1 MSVAVFKPELWS
13 KTIKNELDVLTGL
26 RKHSDYSF
34 SSEIKYGTKL
44 HITESG
50 TTTIRDYVQGQD
62 IQLENY
68 DGTEIVLEI
77 TEQKYFAK
85 YYDDVDTIQSIK
97 GVMEND
103 MKQSAKELKLEA
115 DRFIA
120 KKLLAGVEAGKIAK
134 SETAITPNKSNVVA
148 ETEKGLV
155 HLYENNVD
163 TSTPIWGEYSPK
175 MYSEMRQ
182 HLTELATN
190 NLDLMKQGII
200 GRYNNV
206 NVCIENLLPVK
217 NSVRYNFLRT
227 GKAFAFAEQIDQI
240 KAVEKERGF
249 GDIVKGLYVFG
260 GTIVREKEIYSI
272 QEAIPAKSQTTPTT
286 PEGQTTPTTQESG
299 N

>member
-13 KTIKNELDVLTGL
+13 RTILNELDVLTGL

-34 SSEIKYGTKL
+34 NGEIKYGTKL

-62 IQLENY
+62 ITLEDYNG
-68 DGTEIVLEI
+68 DEVVLEI

-85 YYDDVDTIQSIK
+85 YYDNVDTVQSIK

-115 DRFIA
+115 DKFVA
-120 KKLLAGVEAGKIAK
+120 KKLAEAVEAGTIAK
-134 SETAITPNKSNVVA
+134 SASAITPNKSNVVEA
-148 ETEKGLV
+148 VEAGLV
-155 HLYENNVD
+155 ALYENNVD
-163 TSTPIWGEYSPK
+163 PSTEVWGELSPK
-175 MYSEMRQ
+175 MYSHMRQ

-190 NLDLMKQGII
+190 NIELMKKGII

-206 NVCIENLLPVK
+206 NVTIENLLPTK
-217 NSVRYNFLRT
+217 STVRYNFLRT

-260 GTIVREKEIYSI
+260 GVVVRAKEAYAI
-272 QEAIPAKSQTTPTT
+272 QETIA
-286 PEGQTTPTTQESG
+286 
-299 N
+299 

>member
-13 KTIKNELDVLTGL
+13 RTILNELDVLTGL

-34 SSEIKYGTKL
+34 NGEIKYGTKL

-62 IQLENY
+62 ITLEDYNG
-68 DGTEIVLEI
+68 DEVVLEI

-85 YYDDVDTIQSIK
+85 YYDNVDTVQSIK

-115 DRFIA
+115 DKFVA
-120 KKLLAGVEAGKIAK
+120 KKLAEAVEAGTIAK
-134 SETAITPNKSNVVA
+134 SASAITPNKSNVVEA
-148 ETEKGLV
+148 VEAGLV
-155 HLYENNVD
+155 ALYENNVD
-163 TSTPIWGEYSPK
+163 PSTEVWGELSPK
-175 MYSEMRQ
+175 MYSHMRQ

-190 NLDLMKQGII
+190 NIELMKKGII

-206 NVCIENLLPVK
+206 NVTIENLLPTAD
-217 NSVRYNFLRT
+217 SVRYNFLRT

-260 GTIVREKEIYSI
+260 GVVVRAKEAYAI
-272 QEAIPAKSQTTPTT
+272 QETIA
-286 PEGQTTPTTQESG
+286 
-299 N
+299 

>member
-13 KTIKNELDVLTGL
+13 RTILNELDVLTGL

-34 SSEIKYGTKL
+34 NGEIKHGTKL

-62 IQLENY
+62 IELENY
-68 DGTEIVLEI
+68 NGDEVVLEI

-85 YYDDVDTIQSIK
+85 YYDNVDIAQSIK

-115 DRFIA
+115 DKFVA
-120 KKLLAGVEAGKIAK
+120 KKLKEAVVAGTIAK
-134 SETAITPNKSNVVA
+134 SASAITPNKSNVVEA
-148 ETEKGLV
+148 VEAGLV
-155 HLYENNVD
+155 ALYENNVD
-163 TSTPIWGEYSPK
+163 PSTEVWGELSPK
-175 MYSEMRQ
+175 MYSHMRQ

-190 NLDLMKQGII
+190 NIELMKKGII

-206 NVCIENLLPVK
+206 NVTIENLLPTAD
-217 NSVRYNFLRT
+217 SVRYNFLRT

-260 GTIVREKEIYSI
+260 GVVVRAKEAYAI
-272 QEAIPAKSQTTPTT
+272 QETI
-286 PEGQTTPTTQESG
+286 
-299 N
+299 

>member
-13 KTIKNELDVLTGL
+13 RTILNELDVLTGL

-34 SSEIKYGTKL
+34 NGEIKYGTKL

-50 TTTIRDYVQGQD
+50 TTTIKDYVQGQD
-62 IQLENY
+62 IELENF
-68 DGTEIVLEI
+68 DGDEVVLEI

-85 YYDDVDTIQSIK
+85 YYDNVDTVQSIK

-115 DRFIA
+115 DKFVA
-120 KKLLAGVEAGKIAK
+120 KKLMEAVTAGTIAK
-134 SETAITPNKSNVVA
+134 SASAITPNKSNVVEA
-148 ETEKGLV
+148 VETGLV
-155 HLYENNVD
+155 ALYENNVD
-163 TSTPIWGEYSPK
+163 PATEIWGELSPK
-175 MYSEMRQ
+175 MYSHMRQ

-190 NLDLMKQGII
+190 NIELMKKGII
-200 GRYNNV
+200 GKYNNV
-206 NVCIENLLPVK
+206 NVTIENLLPTTS
-217 NSVRYNFLRT
+217 SVRYNFLRT

-260 GTIVREKEIYSI
+260 GTVVRAKEAYAI
-272 QEAIPAKSQTTPTT
+272 QETIA
-286 PEGQTTPTTQESG
+286 
-299 N
+299 

>member
-13 KTIKNELDVLTGL
+13 RTILNELDVLTGL

-34 SSEIKYGTKL
+34 NGEIKYGTKL

-62 IQLENY
+62 IELENY
-68 DGTEIVLEI
+68 SGDEVVLEI

-85 YYDDVDTIQSIK
+85 YYDNVDTVQSIK

-115 DRFIA
+115 DKFVA
-120 KKLLAGVEAGKIAK
+120 KKLAEAVEAGTIAK
-134 SETAITPNKSNVVA
+134 SASAITPNKSNVVEA
-148 ETEKGLV
+148 VEAGLV
-155 HLYENNVD
+155 ALYENNVD
-163 TSTPIWGEYSPK
+163 PSTEVWGELSPK
-175 MYSEMRQ
+175 MYSHMRQ

-190 NLDLMKQGII
+190 NIELMKKGII

-206 NVCIENLLPVK
+206 NVTIENLLPTK
-217 NSVRYNFLRT
+217 SSVRYNFLRT

-260 GTIVREKEIYSI
+260 GVVVRAKEAYAI
-272 QEAIPAKSQTTPTT
+272 QETIA
-286 PEGQTTPTTQESG
+286 
-299 N
+299 

>member
-13 KTIKNELDVLTGL
+13 RTILNELDVLTGL

-34 SSEIKYGTKL
+34 NGEIKYGTKL

-50 TTTIRDYVQGQD
+50 TTTIKDYVQGQD
-62 IQLENY
+62 IELENF
-68 DGTEIVLEI
+68 DGDEVVLEI

-85 YYDDVDTIQSIK
+85 YYDNVDTVQSIK

-115 DRFIA
+115 DKFVA
-120 KKLLAGVEAGKIAK
+120 KKLMEAVTAGTIAK
-134 SETAITPNKSNVVA
+134 SASAITPNKSNVVEA
-148 ETEKGLV
+148 VETGLV
-155 HLYENNVD
+155 ALYENNVD
-163 TSTPIWGEYSPK
+163 PATEIWGELSPK
-175 MYSEMRQ
+175 MYSHMRQ

-190 NLDLMKQGII
+190 NIELMKKGII
-200 GRYNNV
+200 GKYNNV
-206 NVCIENLLPVK
+206 NVTIENLLPTAS
-217 NSVRYNFLRT
+217 SVRYNFLRT

-260 GTIVREKEIYSI
+260 GTVVRAKEAYAI
-272 QEAIPAKSQTTPTT
+272 QETIA
-286 PEGQTTPTTQESG
+286 
-299 N
+299 

>member
-13 KTIKNELDVLTGL
+13 RTILNELDVLTGL

-34 SSEIKYGTKL
+34 NGEIKYGTKL

-50 TTTIRDYVQGQD
+50 TTTIKDYVQGQD
-62 IQLENY
+62 IELENF
-68 DGTEIVLEI
+68 DGDEVVLEI

-85 YYDDVDTIQSIK
+85 YYDNVDTVQSIK

-115 DRFIA
+115 DKFVA
-120 KKLLAGVEAGKIAK
+120 KKLMDAVTAGTIAK
-134 SETAITPNKSNVVA
+134 SASAITPNKSNVVEA
-148 ETEKGLV
+148 VETGLV
-155 HLYENNVD
+155 ALYENNVD
-163 TSTPIWGEYSPK
+163 PATEIWGELSPK
-175 MYSEMRQ
+175 MYSHMRQ

-190 NLDLMKQGII
+190 NIELMKKGII
-200 GRYNNV
+200 GKYNNV
-206 NVCIENLLPVK
+206 NVTIENLLPTTS
-217 NSVRYNFLRT
+217 SVRYNFLRT

-260 GTIVREKEIYSI
+260 GTVVRAKEAYAI
-272 QEAIPAKSQTTPTT
+272 QETIA
-286 PEGQTTPTTQESG
+286 
-299 N
+299 

>member
-13 KTIKNELDVLTGL
+13 RTILNELDVLTGL

-34 SSEIKYGTKL
+34 NGEIKHGTKL

-62 IQLENY
+62 IELENY
-68 DGTEIVLEI
+68 NGDEVVLEI

-85 YYDDVDTIQSIK
+85 YYDNVDIAQSIK

-115 DRFIA
+115 DKFVANKLKEAVVAGTIA
-120 KKLLAGVEAGKIAK
+120 KG
-134 SETAITPNKSNVVA
+134 TAITPNKTNVVEA
-148 ETEKGLV
+148 IEAGLV
-155 HLYENNVD
+155 ALYENNVD
-163 TSTPIWGEYSPK
+163 PSTEIWGEVSPK
-175 MYSEMRQ
+175 MYSFLRQ
-182 HLTELATN
+182 HLTELATA
-190 NLDLMKQGII
+190 NLDLMKKGII

-206 NVCIENLLPVK
+206 NVCIENLLPT
-217 NSVRYNFLRT
+217 NSGVRYNFLRT
-227 GKAFAFAEQIDQI
+227 GKAFAFAEQIDQV

-260 GTIVREKEIYSI
+260 GVVVRAKEAYAI
-272 QEAIPAKSQTTPTT
+272 QETIA
-286 PEGQTTPTTQESG
+286 
-299 N
+299 

>member
-13 KTIKNELDVLTGL
+13 RTILNELDVLTGL

-34 SSEIKYGTKL
+34 AGEIKYGTKL

-62 IQLENY
+62 ITLEDYNG
-68 DGTEIVLEI
+68 DEVVLEI

-85 YYDDVDTIQSIK
+85 YYDNVDTVQSIK

-115 DRFIA
+115 DKFVA
-120 KKLLAGVEAGKIAK
+120 KKLAEAVEAGTIAK
-134 SETAITPNKSNVVA
+134 SASAITPNKSNVVEA
-148 ETEKGLV
+148 VEAGLV
-155 HLYENNVD
+155 ALYENNVD
-163 TSTPIWGEYSPK
+163 PSTEVWGELSPK
-175 MYSEMRQ
+175 MYSHMRQ

-190 NLDLMKQGII
+190 NLELMKKGII

-206 NVCIENLLPVK
+206 NVTIENLLPTK
-217 NSVRYNFLRT
+217 STVRYNFLRT

-260 GTIVREKEIYSI
+260 GVVVRAKEAYAI
-272 QEAIPAKSQTTPTT
+272 QETIA
-286 PEGQTTPTTQESG
+286 
-299 N
+299 

>member
-13 KTIKNELDVLTGL
+13 RTILNELDVLTGL

-34 SSEIKYGTKL
+34 NGEIKYGTKL

-62 IQLENY
+62 ITLEDYNG
-68 DGTEIVLEI
+68 DEVVLEI

-85 YYDDVDTIQSIK
+85 YYDNVDTVQSIK

-115 DRFIA
+115 DKFVA
-120 KKLLAGVEAGKIAK
+120 KKLKEAVVAGTIAK
-134 SETAITPNKSNVVA
+134 SASAITPNKSNVVEA
-148 ETEKGLV
+148 VEAGLV
-155 HLYENNVD
+155 ALYENNVD
-163 TSTPIWGEYSPK
+163 PSTEVWGELSPK
-175 MYSEMRQ
+175 MYSHMRQ

-190 NLDLMKQGII
+190 NIELMKKGII

-206 NVCIENLLPVK
+206 NVTIENLLPTAD
-217 NSVRYNFLRT
+217 SVRYNFLRT

-260 GTIVREKEIYSI
+260 GVVVRAKEAYAI
-272 QEAIPAKSQTTPTT
+272 QETIA
-286 PEGQTTPTTQESG
+286 
-299 N
+299 

>member
-13 KTIKNELDVLTGL
+13 RTILNELDVLTGL

-34 SSEIKYGTKL
+34 NGEIKYGTKL

-62 IQLENY
+62 ITLEEYNG
-68 DGTEIVLEI
+68 DEVVLEI

-85 YYDDVDTIQSIK
+85 YYDNVDTVQSIK

-115 DRFIA
+115 DKFVA
-120 KKLLAGVEAGKIAK
+120 KKLKEAVEAGTIAK
-134 SETAITPNKSNVVA
+134 SASAITPNKSNVVEA
-148 ETEKGLV
+148 VEAGLV
-155 HLYENNVD
+155 ALYENNVD
-163 TSTPIWGEYSPK
+163 PSTEVWGELSPK
-175 MYSEMRQ
+175 MYSHMRQ

-190 NLDLMKQGII
+190 NIELMKKGII
-200 GRYNNV
+200 GKYNNV
-206 NVCIENLLPVK
+206 NVTIENLLPTTS
-217 NSVRYNFLRT
+217 SVRYNFLRT

-260 GTIVREKEIYSI
+260 GVVVKAKEAYAI
-272 QEAIPAKSQTTPTT
+272 QETIA
-286 PEGQTTPTTQESG
+286 
-299 N
+299 

>member
-13 KTIKNELDVLTGL
+13 RTILNELDVLTGL

-34 SSEIKYGTKL
+34 NGEIKYGTKL

-50 TTTIRDYVQGQD
+50 TTTIKDYVQGQD
-62 IQLENY
+62 IELENY
-68 DGTEIVLEI
+68 SGDEVVLEI

-85 YYDDVDTIQSIK
+85 YYDNVDTVQSIK

-103 MKQSAKELKLEA
+103 MKKSAKELKLEA
-115 DRFIA
+115 DKFVA
-120 KKLLAGVEAGKIAK
+120 KKLAEAVEAGTIAK
-134 SETAITPNKSNVVA
+134 SASAITPNKSNVVEA
-148 ETEKGLV
+148 VEAGLV
-155 HLYENNVD
+155 ALYENNVD
-163 TSTPIWGEYSPK
+163 PSTEVWGELSPK
-175 MYSEMRQ
+175 MYSHMRQ

-190 NLDLMKQGII
+190 NIELMKKGII

-206 NVCIENLLPVK
+206 NVTIENLLPTK
-217 NSVRYNFLRT
+217 SSVRYNFLRT

-260 GTIVREKEIYSI
+260 GVVVRAKEAYAI
-272 QEAIPAKSQTTPTT
+272 QETIA
-286 PEGQTTPTTQESG
+286 
-299 N
+299 

>member
-13 KTIKNELDVLTGL
+13 RTILNELDVLTGL

-34 SSEIKYGTKL
+34 NGEIKYGTKL

-62 IQLENY
+62 ITLEDYNG
-68 DGTEIVLEI
+68 DEVVLEI

-85 YYDDVDTIQSIK
+85 YYDNVDTVQSIK

-115 DRFIA
+115 DKFVA
-120 KKLLAGVEAGKIAK
+120 KKLKEAVEAGTIAK
-134 SETAITPNKSNVVA
+134 SASAITPSKTNVVEA
-148 ETEKGLV
+148 VEAGLV
-155 HLYENNVD
+155 ALYENNVD
-163 TSTPIWGEYSPK
+163 PSTEIWGEVSPK
-175 MYSEMRQ
+175 MYSFLRQ

-190 NLDLMKQGII
+190 NLELMKKGII

-206 NVCIENLLPVK
+206 NVTIENLLPTTS
-217 NSVRYNFLRT
+217 SVRYNFLRT

-260 GTIVREKEIYSI
+260 GVVVKAKEAYAI
-272 QEAIPAKSQTTPTT
+272 QETIA
-286 PEGQTTPTTQESG
+286 
-299 N
+299 

>member
-1 MSVAVFKPELWS
+1 MSVNVFKPELWS
-13 KTIKNELDVLTGL
+13 RTILNELDVLTGL

-34 SSEIKYGTKL
+34 SGEIKYGTKL

-62 IQLENY
+62 IELENY
-68 DGTEIVLEI
+68 NGDEVILEI

-85 YYDDVDTIQSIK
+85 YYDNVDTAQSIK

-115 DRFIA
+115 DKFVA
-120 KKLLAGVEAGKIAK
+120 NKLMEAVEAGKIAK
-134 SETAITPNKSNVVA
+134 SASAITPNKTNVVEA
-148 ETEKGLV
+148 VETGLV
-155 HLYENNVD
+155 ALYENNVD
-163 TSTPIWGEYSPK
+163 PSTEVWGEVSPK
-175 MYSEMRQ
+175 MYSFLRQ

-190 NLDLMKQGII
+190 NLELMKKGII

-206 NVCIENLLPVK
+206 NVTIENLLPTK
-217 NSVRYNFLRT
+217 SSTRYNFLRT

-240 KAVEKERGF
+240 DAVKKERGF

-260 GTIVREKEIYSI
+260 GVVVKPAEAYAI
-272 QEAIPAKSQTTPTT
+272 QETVA
-286 PEGQTTPTTQESG
+286 
-299 N
+299 